1 MDILPQLI
9 VSGIAVGGIYA
20 LIALGFVLIYKAT
33 SIINFATGEFMM
45 IGAYFFYTFMVMA
58 GLPAVLSF
66 ILVMFCAAGLGF
78 LVERTILRHMLGQ
91 PAISIVMVTI
101 GLSSILMGLAEIIW
115 STDFKSFPPLFPRAP
130 IVIGN
135 IIIRSNLF
143 WGFVIAM
150 TAVAVFA
157 LLFKY
162 ARVGVAMRA
171 TAADQMASFSMGINV
186 RSMFTLA
193 WALGALAAS
202 LGGVIIGNIGG
213 IQPTLGNIGL
223 KIFPVVILG
232 GLDSIAGA
240 VIGGFI
246 VGLVENLAGGY
257 LDPYVGGG
265 VKDVAPF
272 VVLVIILMIKPYGL
286 FGKKEIE
293 RL

>member
-9 VSGIAVGGIYA
+9 VSGIAVGGVYA

-45 IGAYFFYTFMVMA
+45 IGAYFFYTAMVMA
-58 GLPAVLSF
+58 GLPAVPSF
-66 ILVMFCAAGLGF
+66 LAVMLAASLLGF

-91 PAISIVMVTI
+91 PTISIVMVTI

-115 STDFKSFPPLFPRAP
+115 STDFKNFPPLFPRAP
-130 IVIGN
+130 VVVGD

-150 TAVAVFA
+150 AAVILFAV
-157 LLFKY
+157 LFKY
-162 ARVGVAMRA
+162 AKVGVAMRA

-193 WALGALAAS
+193 WSLGAVAAG
-202 LGGVIIGNIGG
+202 LGGIIIGNMGG

-240 VIGGFI
+240 VVGGFI
-246 VGLVENLAGGY
+246 VGLVENVAGGY
-257 LDPYVGGG
+257 LDPYFGGG
-265 VKDVAPF
+265 VKNLAPF
-272 VVLVIILMIKPYGL
+272 VVLVLILLVKPYGL
-286 FGKKEIE
+286 FGKEEIE

>member
-9 VSGIAVGGIYA
+9 VSGIAVGGVYA

-45 IGAYFFYTFMVMA
+45 IGAYFFYTAMVMA
-58 GLPAVLSF
+58 GLPAVPSF
-66 ILVMFCAAGLGF
+66 LAVMLAASLLGF

-91 PAISIVMVTI
+91 PTISIVMVTI

-115 STDFKSFPPLFPRAP
+115 STDFKNFPPLFPRAP
-130 IVIGN
+130 VVVGD

-150 TAVAVFA
+150 GAVVLFAV
-157 LLFKY
+157 LFKY
-162 ARVGVAMRA
+162 AKVGVAMRA

-193 WALGALAAS
+193 WSLGAVAAG
-202 LGGVIIGNIGG
+202 LGGIIIGNMGG

-240 VIGGFI
+240 VVGGFI
-246 VGLVENLAGGY
+246 VGLVENVAGGY
-257 LDPYVGGG
+257 LDPYFGGG
-265 VKDVAPF
+265 VKNLAPF
-272 VVLVIILMIKPYGL
+272 VVLVLILLVKPYGL
-286 FGKKEIE
+286 FGKEEIE